1 MTKYGAIAAGD
12 GETTRAAAE
21 ILKAG
26 GNAFDA
32 ALAGL
37 FASTIAEPVL
47 SSLGGGGFLLA
58 SSAKLTAP
66 VLYDFFAHTPRR
78 KCDDVVFQPIEADFG
93 TVTQEFHIGVGSIAT
108 PGIVKGAFDVH
119 RELGRMPMREIL
131 QPAIDLARSGLKL
144 SALQASIFD
153 IVAPIYNSTPA
164 CQAQYASPSHPGQ
177 LIRAGEVMRVPA
189 KADFLEAIASEGDDL
204 FYRGEVAAQVARDC
218 ENLGGHLRRADF
230 ENYAVIKRTPLSV
243 DFEGA
248 RIFTNPPPSV
258 GGTLI
263 AFALKLIADTGLEQL
278 DFGSFAHLDRL
289 AQVMAMSNQARVE
302 SGLNEHPEQGS
313 KSILDPEFVARYRDE
328 ILGRPASHRG
338 TTHISVIDKDAN
350 AVSMT
355 VSNGEG
361 SGYVIPGTG
370 IVLNNM
376 LGEEDINPKGF
387 HQWPVD
393 TRMSSMMAPSLILRP
408 DGLITALGSGGS
420 NRIRTAVLQVILNLL
435 SFGVH
440 IEEAVELPRIHY
452 ERGLLNVEAG
462 FGEGVRDQLVKTF
475 DQCKV
480 WDDLNLFF
488 GGVHAVQYNGRT
500 GALSGGGDPRR
511 GGVAVVV

>member
-1 MTKYGAIAAGD
+1 MSKYGAIAAGD
-12 GETTRAAAE
+12 RETTRAAAE

-37 FASTIAEPVL
+37 FASTVAEPVL

-58 SSAKLTAP
+58 SSAKTTAP

-78 KCDDVVFQPIEADFG
+78 KCDEVDFQPIDADFG

-131 QPAIDLARSGLKL
+131 QPAIDLARSGFKL
-144 SALQASIFD
+144 SALQASVFD
-153 IVAPIYNSTPA
+153 IVAPIYKSTPA
-164 CQAQYASPSHPGQ
+164 CRAQYASPSHPGQ
-177 LIRAGEVMRVPA
+177 LIRAGEVMKVPA
-189 KADFLEAIASEGDDL
+189 KADFLEALASEGDDL

-218 ENLGGHLRRADF
+218 EDLGGHLRRTDF
-230 ENYAVIKRTPLSV
+230 ENYAVIKRAPLRV

-263 AFALKLIADTGLEQL
+263 AFALKLIADTGLGQL
-278 DFGSFAHLDRL
+278 DFGSFTHLDRL
-289 AQVMAMSNQARVE
+289 AQVMALSNQARVE

-313 KSILDPEFVARYRDE
+313 KSVLEPEFVARYRTE

-393 TRMSSMMAPSLILRP
+393 TRMSSMMAPSLILRS

-435 SFGVH
+435 SFGAH

-462 FGEGVRDQLVKTF
+462 FDEGVREQLIKAF
-475 DQCKV
+475 DECKV
-480 WDDLNLFF
+480 WGELNLFF
-488 GGVHAVQYNGRT
+488 GGVHAVEYNGRT